1 MKQKVLKKANKP
13 INWDNVN
20 QRLEAA
26 RASSEKGIREPG
38 GETAK
43 GILKERARLLSLEP
57 EGKASSGE
65 HFEVVEFVL
74 SQERYAIPTEYVR
87 EVYPFDDCTPV
98 PCTPPFVLGIIN
110 VRGRILSVIDLRQFF
125 GLPEKGLSD
134 LNKVIILHS
143 DELGFGILADSVTGL
158 RNVRTDDLQPSLPT
172 LTGIR
177 EEYLKGVTRD
187 RVTVLD
193 AEKLLLDRGLIVH
206 EDV

>member
-1 MKQKVLKKANKP
+1 MNKKIKKAGKTTDRED
-13 INWDNVN
+13 IYK
-20 QRLEAA
+20 RLETA
-26 RASSEKGIREPG
+26 RASLETCIRETG
-38 GETAK
+38 GERSK

-57 EGKASSGE
+57 EEKASSGD

-98 PCTPPFVLGIIN
+98 PCTPQFVLGIIN
-110 VRGRILSVIDLRQFF
+110 VRGRILSVIDIRQFF
-125 GLPEKGLSD
+125 GLPERGLSD
-134 LNKVIILHS
+134 RNIVIILHS
-143 DELGFGILADSVTGL
+143 DELGFGILADSVTGV
-158 RNVRTDDLQPSLPT
+158 RNIKTDDLQPSLPT

-177 EEYLKGVTRD
+177 EEYLKGITRE

>member
-1 MKQKVLKKANKP
+1 MNKKIKKAGKTTDRED
-13 INWDNVN
+13 IYK
-20 QRLEAA
+20 RLETA
-26 RASSEKGIREPG
+26 RASLETCIRETR
-38 GETAK
+38 GERAK

-57 EGKASSGE
+57 EEKASSGDY
-65 HFEVVEFVL
+65 FEVVEFVL

-98 PCTPPFVLGIIN
+98 PCTPQFVLGIIN
-110 VRGRILSVIDLRQFF
+110 VRGRILSVIDIRQFF
-125 GLPEKGLSD
+125 GLPERGLSD
-134 LNKVIILHS
+134 RNIVIILHS
-143 DELGFGILADSVTGL
+143 DELGFGILADSVTGV
-158 RNVRTDDLQPSLPT
+158 RNIKTDDLQPSLPT

-177 EEYLKGVTRD
+177 EEYLKGITRE